1 MTEDAGH
8 EADEEVGIGRVDA
21 CETLAF
27 GKRDLRRRKKGRQSR
42 PARLVPSQSVIYG
55 APKAGLSR
63 GPQGAGRA
71 PSFEKH
77 RGEPLRR

>member
-1 MTEDAGH
+1 MAVTEDAGH

-55 APKAGLSR
+55 SSQGRAQ
-63 GPQGAGRA
+63 QGAPGG
-71 PSFEKH
+71 
-77 RGEPLRR
+77 GESPQL